1 METKSFNELINSSQ
15 PVVIDFYTEWCG
27 PCKAMKPVLENLK
40 SRMGDQVKIIKIDID
55 ENPDI
60 ASQLDIRSVPT
71 LMIYQNGERK
81 WRKIGVSS
89 VSEMESVITEL
100 AAN

>member
-1 METKSFNELINSSQ
+1 METAKFNDLLNTDQ
-15 PVVIDFYTEWCG
+15 PVVIDFFTEWCG

-40 SRMGDQVKIIKIDID
+40 SRLGDRVKIIKIDID
-55 ENPDI
+55 ENPEI

-71 LMIYQNGERK
+71 LMIFQNGERK

-89 VSEMESVITEL
+89 VTEMEAAISEL
-100 AAN
+100 SPN

>member
-1 METKSFNELINSSQ
+1 METKNFNELVNSTQ
-15 PVVIDFYTEWCG
+15 PVVIDFFTEWCG

-40 SRMGDQVKIIKIDID
+40 SRLGDKVKIIKIDID

-71 LMIYQNGERK
+71 LMIFQNGERK
-81 WRKIGVSS
+81 WRKIGISS
-89 VSEMESVITEL
+89 VSEMESVITQL
-100 AAN
+100 SLN